1 MKATG
6 IVRRIDDLGR
16 IVIPKEIRRT
26 MHIREGDPLEIFVG
40 NGEIVF
46 KKYSLIGDLEGL
58 ASGYADTLHKDLSLP
73 VAICDSERIIA
84 SGGIPK
90 RELEKVRPGT
100 ALTLLMQN
108 RASYTLDES
117 NAFYPLDGFEKTA
130 LIVIPI
136 LSLGDILGS
145 IIVFTNETHGK
156 PTDTELKLTKL
167 TANLIAKQTEA

>member
-40 NGEIVF
+40 SGEIVF
-46 KKYSLIGDLEGL
+46 KKYSIMGDLESFV
-58 ASGYADTLHKDLSLP
+58 AGYADTLHKDLSLP
-73 VAICDSERIIA
+73 VAICDHEHIIA

-90 RELEKVRPGT
+90 KEIEKTRPGT

-108 RASYTLDES
+108 RASYTLDDT

-136 LSLGDILGS
+136 LSLGDVLGAL
-145 IIVFTNETHGK
+145 IVFTNDTHGK
-156 PTDTELKLTKL
+156 PTETELKLTKL
-167 TANLIAKQTEA
+167 TANLIAKQVET